1 MEHAIDN
8 AIAGVVPETS
18 YVICA
23 SPRSGSNLLCEAL
36 WNTEL
41 LGHPD
46 EYFLYW
52 HWAAREP
59 ARLSSEFVQPW
70 LLPTE
75 SFLQKVTRTGTTSN
89 GVFGVKI
96 MWEYLDVIVDNLR
109 ALRPFRDLEATAIL
123 PALWPN
129 LHYIQMIR
137 RDKVRQAV
145 SLARAIQSR
154 QWLDV
159 DQQVL
164 DQHAPYFKDRDL
176 ERLKAQLQRGADTP
190 LTYDFDQIHAL
201 HRAVVEQE
209 EEWNTFLSDS
219 DQQIFRVVYEDFVE
233 AYTQTT
239 RDVMDFLQLPM
250 PGSMPPERRC
260 MKKQSDTLNDE
271 WSQQYRHDLAIREE
285 CVVTE

>member
-1 MEHAIDN
+1 MEHAIDSV
-8 AIAGVVPETS
+8 IAGLKPETS

-23 SPRSGSNLLCEAL
+23 SARSGSNLLCEAL

-41 LGHPD
+41 AGHPD

-52 HWAAREP
+52 HWAAHEP
-59 ARLSSEFVQPW
+59 ARLSSDFVQPW
-70 LLPTE
+70 LLPTDA
-75 SFLQKVTRTGTTSN
+75 FLQKLARAGTTPN

-96 MWEYLDVIVDNLR
+96 MWEHLEVIIDNLR
-109 ALRPFRDLEATAIL
+109 ALRPFRDLEATAIF

-154 QWLDV
+154 QWFDV

-164 DQHAPYFKDRDL
+164 EQHATYFKNRNI
-176 ERLKAQLQRGADTP
+176 ERLNAQLRSGDDTP

-209 EEWNTFLSDS
+209 QEWNTFLCDS
-219 DQQIFRVVYEDFVE
+219 DLKIFRVVYEDFVQ
-233 AYTQTT
+233 AYTQTI
-239 RDVMDFLQLPM
+239 RDIMDFLQTPM
-250 PGSMPPERRC
+250 PETMLPERRF
-260 MKKQSDTLNDE
+260 MRKQSDALNDE
-271 WSQQYRHDLAIREE
+271 WSQQFRHDLAIREE
-285 CVVTE
+285 YVLSE